1 MLFYSSYQTNINDL
15 PWHVLDQARG
25 NEIRDL
31 IKSLNDLLKPAQLAV
46 KSRLCEDNNDE
57 YFALISLIESEA
69 AK

>member
-1 MLFYSSYQTNINDL
+1 
-15 PWHVLDQARG
+15 
-25 NEIRDL
+25 
-31 IKSLNDLLKPAQLAV
+31 LNDLLKPAQLAV